1 MSNTMIAFG
10 GCHVA
15 GYKVGPENSFINVLA
30 KSSGFECIHKAPQ
43 FQIKK
48 SIEIREKINTH
59 NPEIVILQLGN
70 FEFQGSLK
78 EILKKKISS
87 KTENDTEY
95 GINDNIS
102 QEVFK
107 LPESRNIKKGWLL
120 NNFINPLIWGVLLRK
135 NRIHLRNIQQIIREN
150 PSTHFIVLSP
160 MPCSKISDNIIRR
173 KAGKWYKKLF
183 SPLSNVTYIDLFRFI
198 AVDKRYFIDPAHLNT
213 TGHRILG
220 RIVSHHIK
228 GLNLYQKNQVAIAV

>member
-1 MSNTMIAFG
+1 MIAIG

-30 KSSGFECIHKAPQ
+30 KSSGFHCIHKAPQ

-48 SIEIREKINTH
+48 SIEIREKINKH

-70 FEFQGSLK
+70 YEFQGSLK
-78 EILKKKISS
+78 EIIKKKINA
-87 KTENDTEY
+87 KTDLGAEHA
-95 GINDNIS
+95 INDNFS
-102 QEVFK
+102 QQELK
-107 LPESRNIKKGWLL
+107 LPESRNIKRWGLL
-120 NNFINPLIWGVLLRK
+120 NNLFNPIVWSMLFRK
-135 NRIHLRNIQQIIREN
+135 NSVHLKNIQQIIREN
-150 PSTHFIVLSP
+150 PSTHFVVLSP

-173 KAGKWYKKLF
+173 KAGRWYKKLF
-183 SPLSNVTYIDLFRFI
+183 APLPNVSYIDLFRFI